1 MDKIDLIAQN
11 KKAYHDYFISDT
23 YEAGI
28 ELYGTEIK
36 ALRMKGASFNDA
48 YCEIKNNE
56 IFVKGL
62 HITKYEMGNIFNH
75 DPDRI
80 KRLLL
85 HKIEIT
91 RLNSKKTK
99 DGYTI
104 IPLKLYI
111 KNGLAKLE
119 IGVAKGK
126 KLYDKRETIKEND
139 EKIYINKMIK
149 EKNNQIRE

>member
-1 MDKIDLIAQN
+1 MDKLDLICQN

-28 ELYGTEIK
+28 ELLGTEIK
-36 ALRMKGASFNDA
+36 SIRNKGASFNDA

-56 IFVKGL
+56 IFIKGL
-62 HITKYEMGNIFNH
+62 HIAKYEMGNIFNH
-75 DPDRI
+75 DPDRV

-85 HKIEIT
+85 HKIEII

-111 KNGLAKLE
+111 IHGLVKVE

-126 KLYDKRETIKEND
+126 KLYDKRETIKENT
-139 EKIYINKMIK
+139 EKRYIERTIK
-149 EKNNQIRE
+149 EKNTKD